1 MKNIDAILNSLKE
14 DNNKSRDPSY
24 FLIHQVRY
32 RFILNKV
39 QSIAKEKK
47 LRILDVGCFPYHIGK
62 ALEELGHNVY
72 GIASQHE
79 PITNKN
85 ISIINIEKEN
95 FPYNNNFFDI
105 VLFNEVIEHLP
116 QSPIP
121 SLREIYRVSKKGAFI
136 MITTPNITRSIN
148 RIMMLFGKNVMYPI
162 SVFLED
168 NGKGGNRYHRH
179 NREYILP
186 ELMSIITAES
196 WQIYEANKTIS
207 YTPFREKL
215 IPDSPLIHVG
225 KIINYLLMIIFP
237 SLRDTIFVI
246 GKKN

>member
-1 MKNIDAILNSLKE
+1 M
-14 DNNKSRDPSY
+14 
-24 FLIHQVRY
+24 
-32 RFILNKV
+32 
-39 QSIAKEKK
+39 
-47 LRILDVGCFPYHIGK
+47 
-62 ALEELGHNVY
+62 
-72 GIASQHE
+72 
-79 PITNKN
+79 
-85 ISIINIEKEN
+85 
-95 FPYNNNFFDI
+95 
-105 VLFNEVIEHLP
+105 
-116 QSPIP
+116 
-121 SLREIYRVSKKGAFI
+121 
-136 MITTPNITRSIN
+136 
-148 RIMMLFGKNVMYPI
+148 
-162 SVFLED
+162 FLED